1 MAIKNPTRVA
11 GFLHGYNSMFT
22 SFGID
27 KYGEPVDNPLE
38 ATHIVLPMSKEF
50 GAFGGKGVRLS
61 ARAIGFLLNI
71 PGPSFFVAAPLAK
84 LQEWKPSTEDTMK
97 QVLGSNYDV
106 YFPYGLQTSLGAAL
120 TPIWLN
126 SFYKYLTGPESAAD
140 FLNSVKSV
148 ADYYH
153 TLDEMGIQKF
163 PGLDVVRQDVKNMY
177 GRKAQWQFASPLGV
191 PIKVDTD
198 PMQLFDD
205 YYSTLVNKW
214 TVQGNSEVD
223 AKFLAGKEMLST
235 LGPDFQLDRVT
246 YKGKSQSAY
255 IPSTLENFNRV
266 FKDNNDLVS
275 DLANLDPKLVSL
287 ITLDVKTKPEDF
299 NLSIYKILNDPKTKL
314 PGNVLLNKVKLS
326 PEQYETE
333 RQKNRAQEKFNEKR
347 DKFNAL
353 ALSKGK
359 ADYTSIPEYKVE
371 LERYAKEVLAPQ
383 STEWY
388 DRYSNPTFKNNS
400 YLYARGLETVVNNVN
415 FMSKHGKSKLWQDV
429 SGFVSMRNMYVDAYQ
444 ALGDRDPRKTSLKN
458 KYQQYL
464 SENISQWEPNLQR
477 LIKVYFVNDQM
488 TETIVGIK

>member
-1 MAIKNPTRVA
+1 
-11 GFLHGYNSMFT
+11 MFT

-38 ATHIVLPMSKEF
+38 ATHIVLPMSKELGF
-50 GAFGGKGVRLS
+50 FSGKGVRLS

-71 PGPSFFVAAPLAK
+71 PGPSFFVAAPIAK

-153 TLDEMGIQKF
+153 TLEEMGIQKF

-177 GRKAQWQFASPLGV
+177 GRKAQWQFASPFGV
-191 PIKVDTD
+191 PVKVDTD

-246 YKGKSQSAY
+246 YKGKSQTAY

-266 FKDNNDLVS
+266 FQDNNDLVS

-287 ITLDVKTKPEDF
+287 VTLDVKTKPEEF

-371 LERYAKEVLAPQ
+371 LEKYAKEVLAPQ
-383 STEWY
+383 SPEWY

-429 SGFVSMRNMYVDAYQ
+429 AGFISMRNMYVDAYQ
-444 ALGDRDPRKTSLKN
+444 TLGDRDPRKISLKN